1 LASAAQTAS
10 FSFRFLPVQRYRPLP
25 RRAVV
30 LELSDPH
37 ETILKEVGDVTSVL
51 LSLWSTMVVKIRGV
65 DVLPEMAFL
74 HVIDVRDSNI
84 VAGGDTLCA
93 IHVLELRMCHRGLRR
108 LGDAALALARVER
121 VEDDSSP
128 ASASVADEGVESSV
142 IVETCVGAR
151 VDGGYDKAHERVGGS
166 YRYGR

>member
-1 LASAAQTAS
+1 M
-10 FSFRFLPVQRYRPLP
+10 
-25 RRAVV
+25 V
-30 LELSDPH
+30 L
-37 ETILKEVGDVTSVL
+37 
-51 LSLWSTMVVKIRGV
+51 KIRGV
-65 DVLPEMAFL
+65 DVLHDMAFL

-93 IHVLELRMCHRGLRR
+93 IHVLELRMCHRGLRH
-108 LGDAALALARVER
+108 LGDEALALARVER

-151 VDGGYDKAHERVGGS
+151 VDGGYDKAQERVGGS